1 MLLITEREIIK
12 EELLFLLENG
22 EILLS
27 SQRYDEFLEKLID
40 IITRIKDENL
50 PIYRFLEY
58 FQRIILI
65 LKEVDEKSLEIL
77 DLLIMVLDLL
87 KDYEEE
93 IEDMRFE
100 EIDIETYLLQSSR
113 QVLNLNGVIIKNLSI
128 LNLLDKNKLKYFLK
142 NDELN
147 LKIFDELKDVNQI
160 DLVLSPLNE
169 FIVQKVRTK
178 TDKPI
183 VIVSEKTDENVDKFE
198 NIFYTSNKLDE
209 DEFYESLVQIINTYK
224 CKYIQ
229 EKINSIKDLKPLS
242 DTIIK
247 LQNLDENA
255 SLREISNIISK
266 DIALSTKLVSIVNKP
281 FFGVVKEISSVK
293 QAITFLGKE
302 KTLAYAFSLGI
313 SENLG
318 ADLNYYKINED
329 KFHKINFLRLKLA
342 SWWVRKVNFSDFV
355 VISAVAMLGGI
366 GKIFLNSIIDNLDT
380 IQKEKFSILVDF
392 DRLFAENEV
401 LNTSTEVISA
411 YLLTK
416 WNFSS
421 ELVNSILYANNIEDS
436 SNEMKRL
443 AIMNYVI
450 FNTFDLNDEIDDK
463 IVQNMVDFLN
473 EMNFDSSLY
482 LEAIK
487 KIKEIQ

>member
-12 EELLFLLENG
+12 EELLFLIENG

-40 IITRIKDENL
+40 ILVRFKDEKF

-58 FQRIILI
+58 FQKIIVI
-65 LKEVDEKSLEIL
+65 LKKIDEVNYDIL
-77 DLLIMVLDLL
+77 DLLIMALDRL
-87 KDYEEE
+87 KDFEKDIEE
-93 IEDMRFE
+93 MTFE
-100 EIDIETYLLQSSR
+100 NIEIDTFLLQSSR
-113 QVLNLNGVIIKNLSI
+113 QNLNLNSIIIQNLSVLNLI
-128 LNLLDKNKLKYFLK
+128 DKNKLKYFLQNEK
-142 NDELN
+142 LN
-147 LKIFDELKDVNQI
+147 VKIFTELKDTNHI
-160 DLVLSPLNE
+160 DLVLAPLNE
-169 FIVQKVRTK
+169 FIIEKVRSK
-178 TDKPI
+178 IDKPI
-183 VIVSEKTDENVDKFE
+183 VVLSEKTDENVDKFE
-198 NIFYTSNKLDE
+198 NIFYISNKFDE
-209 DEFYESLVQIINTYK
+209 DEFYDSLIQVMNSYK

-229 EKINSIKDLKPLS
+229 QEIDSIKDLKPLS

-247 LQNLDENA
+247 LQNLEENA

-266 DIALSTKLVSIVNKP
+266 DIGLSTKLVSIVNKP
-281 FFGVVKEISSVK
+281 FFGVSKEISSVN

-318 ADLNYYKINED
+318 ADLSYYKINED

-342 SWWVRKVNFSDFV
+342 SLWVRKINFSDFV
-355 VISAVAMLGGI
+355 IISAAAMLGGI

-416 WNFSS
+416 WNFSC
-421 ELVNSILYANNIEDS
+421 ELVNSILYANNIEDA